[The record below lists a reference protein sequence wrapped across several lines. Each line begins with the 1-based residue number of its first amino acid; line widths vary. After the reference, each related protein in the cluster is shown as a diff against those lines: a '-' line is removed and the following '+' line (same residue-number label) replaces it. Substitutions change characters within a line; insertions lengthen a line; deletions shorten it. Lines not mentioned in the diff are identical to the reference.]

1 MNYYV
6 GLSLTAGSTL
16 DTGLAVLDDDYNLI
30 LVDKLYKMSDVM
42 FFFENFSS
50 LKQSKLCVSLP
61 WDRTLLNGKW
71 RILSKPYQLVATN
84 EHMRNVDNWTQRYST
99 RGCDFFNS
107 LIEQGV
113 EVNRFELYLT
123 RQSLHLNSCYRER
136 TPADCKFLQQIL
148 TNEWGINL
156 PVNMMPMSQLEA
168 IVGALLAME
177 NTKNPDNIKQL
188 FTFKGQ
194 NVIDVKQGVET
205 HKHLALSMV

>member
-16 DTGLAVLDDDYNLI
+16 DTGLAVLDENYNLI
-30 LVDKLYKMSDVM
+30 MVDKFYKMNDII

-50 LKQSKLCVSLP
+50 LKQSKICVSLP

-84 EHMRNVDNWTQRYST
+84 EHIRNVDNWTQRYST
-99 RGCDFFNS
+99 RGCEFFNS
-107 LIEQGV
+107 LLEQGIDV
-113 EVNRFELYLT
+113 ARFELYLT

-148 TNEWGINL
+148 TNEWGIDL

-177 NTKNPDNIKQL
+177 NTKNPDNIKTL
-188 FTFKGQ
+188 FTFRGQ
-194 NVIDVKQGVET
+194 NVIDVKQGVAA
-205 HKHLALSMV
+205 HKHLAFSLV

>member
-16 DTGLAVLDDDYNLI
+16 DTGLAVLDEDYNLI
-30 LVDKLYKMSDVM
+30 MVDKLYKMSDVI

-50 LKQSKLCVSLP
+50 LKQSKICVSLP

-107 LIEQGV
+107 LIEQGID
-113 EVNRFELYLT
+113 VNRFELYLT

-136 TPADCKFLQQIL
+136 TPADCKFLQQVL
-148 TNEWGINL
+148 TNEWGIDL

-168 IVGALLAME
+168 IVGAILAME
-177 NTKNPDNIKQL
+177 NTKNPANIKEL
-188 FTFKGQ
+188 FKFRNQ
-194 NVIDVKQGVET
+194 RVIDVKNAAGV
-205 HKHLALSMV
+205 KSLISV